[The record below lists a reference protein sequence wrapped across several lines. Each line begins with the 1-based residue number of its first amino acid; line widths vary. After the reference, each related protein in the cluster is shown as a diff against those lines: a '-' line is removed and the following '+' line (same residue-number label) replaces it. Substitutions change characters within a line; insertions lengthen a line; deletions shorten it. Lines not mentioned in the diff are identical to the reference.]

1 METKHHGQDNGKTFP
16 PFLGGVQ
23 TNVIPD
29 KFDLTFDIRITPTTN
44 LEEFEK
50 MIRDLF
56 ILQRPIKNTNM
67 E

>member
-1 METKHHGQDNGKTFP
+1 METKHRIQDNGKIFP

>member
-1 METKHHGQDNGKTFP
+1 MAKHFP
-16 PFLGGVQ
+16 AFLGGVQ

-56 ILQRPIKNTNM
+56 ILQRLLNNSNTNM